1 MRDLSAH
8 AFEALARAAGFKHV
22 PEGREFVSL
31 DGRVRTPAIYRG
43 RAYNYT
49 ETIDRRQTLAAMKR
63 ARQAHRAA
71 QAANR
76 EATGAA
82 TPMASSDQS
91 QEKDR
96 A

>member
-8 AFEALARAAGFKHV
+8 TFEALARAVGFKHV

-31 DGRVRTPAIYRG
+31 DGRVRISAVYRG
-43 RAYNYT
+43 KAYNYT

-63 ARQAHRAA
+63 ASQAHRAA
-71 QAANR
+71 QAANS